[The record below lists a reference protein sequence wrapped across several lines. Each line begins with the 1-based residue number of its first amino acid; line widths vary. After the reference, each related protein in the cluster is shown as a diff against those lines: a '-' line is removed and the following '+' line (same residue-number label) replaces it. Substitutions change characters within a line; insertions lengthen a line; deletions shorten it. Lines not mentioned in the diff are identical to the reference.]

1 MKYEVKKMCSK
12 ISDNHNKQ
20 SCSKV
25 NFVDT
30 GKEFELRRLLYSMPF
45 YTHPPKIARYGLS
58 GFSIALEK

>member
-1 MKYEVKKMCSK
+1 MKYEVKKMCSI
-12 ISDNHNKQ
+12 ISDNHKKQ

-30 GKEFELRRLLYSMPF
+30 GKEFELTRLLYSMPF
-45 YTHPPKIARYGLS
+45 YTHPPKMARYGLS

>member
-1 MKYEVKKMCSK
+1 MKYEVKKMRS
-12 ISDNHNKQ
+12 IMSDNHKKQ

>member
-1 MKYEVKKMCSK
+1 MRSI
-12 ISDNHNKQ
+12 ISDNHKKQ

-45 YTHPPKIARYGLS
+45 YTHPPKTARYGLS

>member
-1 MKYEVKKMCSK
+1 MKYEVKKIRSI
-12 ISDNHNKQ
+12 ISDNHKKQ